1 MFADTT
7 YTTGQGRC
15 QRREPHELAATWRA
29 MTGSSGGRGPGGEGD
44 RAHGHG
50 RHGGHRQRGFGP
62 GGGYGGFPFGGTGG
76 GGPFGRGRGRKARRG
91 DIRTAALLLLAE
103 EPRNGYQIMQEVQER
118 SGGVWSPSP
127 GSVYPALA
135 QLEDEGLIHSVDTE
149 GESGRAFELTDKGR
163 EQLAERGEQKP
174 PWEPE
179 QDDEGNPR
187 FEFRHS
193 IGGLVRTAAHVF
205 QDGTPEQVDEALK
218 ILEEAKRQ
226 LYRLLAGDE

>member
-1 MFADTT
+1 MRSERNLR
-7 YTTGQGRC
+7 GEQG
-15 QRREPHELAATWRA
+15 PRA
-29 MTGSSGGRGPGGEGD
+29 RWMGPSGFGPMGP
-44 RAHGHG
+44 
-50 RHGGHRQRGFGP
+50 GFGP
-62 GGGYGGFPFGGTGG
+62 GGH
-76 GGPFGRGRGRKARRG
+76 RGRGGGRRRRG
-91 DIRTAALLLLAE
+91 DVRLALLMLLSLDS
-103 EPRNGYQIMQEVQER
+103 PMNGYQLMQGLEER
-118 SGGVWSPSP
+118 SDGRWRPSP

-187 FEFRHS
+187 HEIRRS
-193 IGGLVRTAAHVF
+193 LGGLIRTAAHVF

-218 ILEEAKRQ
+218 ILEEAKRK